1 MENLTCEVAYI
12 YGLVDPRNDEIRYI
26 GKTINPHSRLESHL
40 IESKDINKK
49 NYRVNWLRKLTSI
62 GLHPK
67 ITFLR
72 TCPSHEYEK
81 YETEYIKIYSC
92 NRLTNSDETGQGSK
106 NRKKEVLDRQSE
118 SMGRKVYQY
127 DLNGTF
133 LKEYRS
139 VRTAAKELN
148 LNHANISRCCNG
160 VSKHAGGYI
169 FRYEKIE
176 VDKVENPNAVKKM
189 VIEIDK
195 NGVEIGRWS
204 SIMECSRSTGMD
216 NGNISRVCNGVS
228 NSTRGRFFKFL

>member
-1 MENLTCEVAYI
+1 VT
-12 YGLVDPRNDEIRYI
+12 
-26 GKTINPHSRLESHL
+26 H
-40 IESKDINKK
+40 
-49 NYRVNWLRKLTSI
+49 YRANWIRKLTSL
-62 GLHPK
+62 GLKPK

-72 TCPSHEYEK
+72 VCSSDEYEK
-81 YETEYIKIYSC
+81 YETEYINIYYC
-92 NRLTNSDETGQGSK
+92 NRLTNSDENGSGNK
-106 NRKKEVLDRQSE
+106 NRKREILDRQSE

-127 DLNGTF
+127 DLEGN
-133 LKEYRS
+133 LIEEYRS

-204 SIMECSRSTGMD
+204 SIMACSRSTGMN
-216 NGNISRVCNGVS
+216 NGNISRVCNGVF
-228 NSTRGRFFKFL
+228 NSTRGRFFKFS